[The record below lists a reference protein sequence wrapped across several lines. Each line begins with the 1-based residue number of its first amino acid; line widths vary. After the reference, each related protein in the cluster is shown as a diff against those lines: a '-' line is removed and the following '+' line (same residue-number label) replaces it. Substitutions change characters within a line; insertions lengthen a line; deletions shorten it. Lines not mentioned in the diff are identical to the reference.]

1 MPTTIDT
8 AFLDTMPP
16 NVAVQF
22 FDRVA
27 ATPDAEAFRFPR
39 GEAWESVTWKQAG
52 GLPDVTRSFHDFWE
66 AAEEAA
72 MARIYGGVHYRFDQ
86 EAGHQVGRS
95 VAEFV
100 FANLMTPRRR

>member
-1 MPTTIDT
+1 MI
-8 AFLDTMPP
+8 
-16 NVAVQF
+16 
-22 FDRVA
+22 
-27 ATPDAEAFRFPR
+27 ATPPYPSYAGNLAAIVASAARVLQLASNDRPVAI
-39 GEAWESVTWKQAG
+39 TWKQAG
-52 GLPDVTRSFHDFWE
+52 GLPDVTRSFHDFRE